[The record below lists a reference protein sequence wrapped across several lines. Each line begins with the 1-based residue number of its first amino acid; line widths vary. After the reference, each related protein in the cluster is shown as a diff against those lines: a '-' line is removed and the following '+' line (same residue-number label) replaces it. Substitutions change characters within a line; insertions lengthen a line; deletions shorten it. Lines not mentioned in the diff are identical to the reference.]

1 MFDMT
6 TMVYAFGFV
15 CTIVGLRTIAL
26 AVDESNSVTVRKISG
41 VTTAASF
48 ITILA
53 IYTNI

>member
-6 TMVYAFGFV
+6 TMLCAFGFA
-15 CTIVGLRTIAL
+15 CTIIGVKTFAL
-26 AVDESNSVTVRKISG
+26 SVDDSNSATVRKISG
-41 VTTAASF
+41 VTTAASL